1 MHINKMNTAITASS
15 SATATSSSATSS
27 GATLTINDPIATQ
40 PKDFARRL
48 YKHQLACIARMQLLE
63 TKEFSLDVNDRDLQL
78 FTNNGILAEKGGSG
92 KSMTILGLIQAQL
105 ETPVKK
111 FNVVRQNWSYY
122 RQVPGQEYVDT
133 SVVIFPDHLKT
144 HWMDEVK
151 TCGLK
156 YHFVYKTRDLLPIE
170 NYANFDV
177 VFICFDRLKNVFL
190 GNHIF
195 KRVFIDE
202 ADTTINSHKIPT
214 GFFTWYIT
222 SNYSDFS
229 RYPRFAPFKHMN
241 TTEIDYFTV
250 RTNYYIPPSTVVNYN
265 SFVCDQDHGHSPPDI
280 AASKRCLLQEN
291 SIGAVLSLNGVV
303 ISQKDLIICISNEIT
318 AKINKIN
325 LLLSQT
331 DPLSNHKHYKE
342 IRSLRERKK
351 TIQDNIK
358 GPEDCGICLSKV
370 VNPVLVGCCKNIFCA
385 ECICTV
391 QITMNFKCPICRE
404 SNSQLCLVHEQYK
417 PPPTKLNV
425 CLDIIKA
432 SSGSIVVY
440 TTSFEFYFGLLEAF
454 RADKAI
460 NFIQLDRTLTGRT
473 MKATDDHV
481 EFSLNFFNGL
491 TLVPRKVLLVAG
503 SIPNGLSL
511 SSTSHLIIDDNI
523 NKEYIT
529 DKIFRL
535 DRDSSAPLNV
545 HQLYR
550 EGNVPVFSEL

>member
-1 MHINKMNTAITASS
+1 MNTAITTTSASAITIS
-15 SATATSSSATSS
+15 FAAP

-63 TKEFSLDVNDRDLQL
+63 TKEFSLDLNGRDLQL
-78 FTNNGILAEKGGSG
+78 FTNNGVLAERGGSG
-92 KSMTILGLIQAQL
+92 KSMTILGLIQTQL
-105 ETPVKK
+105 ETPIKK
-111 FNVVRQNWSYY
+111 FIVARQNWSYC
-122 RQVPGQEYVDT
+122 RQVPGQQYVDT
-133 SVVIFPDHLKT
+133 SLVILPDHLKT

-156 YHFVYKTRDLLPIE
+156 YHVVHKTRDLLPIE

-202 ADTTINSHKIPT
+202 ADTAINSNKIPV

-222 SNYSDFS
+222 SNYRDFS
-229 RYPRFAPFKHMN
+229 RHPRFAPFKYMN
-241 TTEIDYFTV
+241 AAEIDYFTV
-250 RTNYYIPPSTVVNYN
+250 RTNYYIPPSTAVKFH
-265 SFVCDQDHGHSPPDI
+265 SFVCNQDQLLSPDI
-280 AASKRCLLQEN
+280 ASSKRCLLQEN
-291 SIGAVLSLNGVV
+291 FIGAVLNLNGVV
-303 ISQKDLIICISNEIT
+303 ISQKDLIICISNEIIE
-318 AKINKIN
+318 KINKIN

-331 DPLSNHKHYKE
+331 DPLANHRHLQDIK
-342 IRSLRERKK
+342 SLRERKK

-358 GPEDCGICLSKV
+358 NPEDCGICLSKV
-370 VNPVLVGCCKNIFCA
+370 VNPVLIGCCKNIFCA
-385 ECICTV
+385 ECISTV
-391 QITMNFKCPICRE
+391 QITMNFRCPICRE
-404 SNSQLCLVHEQYK
+404 SHSQLCLVEEQYI
-417 PPPTKLNV
+417 PPPSKLSV

-454 RADKAI
+454 KADKAI
-460 NFIQLDRTLTGRT
+460 KFIQLDRTPTGRI

-491 TLVPRKVLLVAG
+491 TLVARKVLLVAG

-511 SSTSHLIIDDNI
+511 SNTAHLIIDDNI
-523 NKEYIT
+523 NQEYIT
-529 DKIFRL
+529 DKIIRL

-545 HQLYR
+545 HRLYR
-550 EGNVPVFSEL
+550 EGDVPAFSDI